1 MLSCLSKFQS
11 IYGTLDK
18 TEIYLN
24 SGLYWGGWWID
35 AYWCQTTN
43 WTNVDLFHQWGHL
56 VFTLSRIRCKIY
68 QNICKT
74 QMHRQG
80 ISTALVCNFSV
91 ITCIWTSLYKYLDGL
106 LRECG
111 ISSASA
117 MEMLHAAVLHWVIN
131 AGSVRCRYN
140 VIQCNVLFHTTLQ
153 WLSWSM
159 CLNSRNDTQYLAR
172 KGELWGVCCEDLG
185 WNSSRFNGTILYAIE
200 I

>member
-117 MEMLHAAVLHWVIN
+117 MEMLQSCTELSMQARSGAVITW
-131 AGSVRCRYN
+131 SN
-140 VIQCNVLFHTTLQ
+140 VTCCYIQHCNGLVGI
-153 WLSWSM
+153 
-159 CLNSRNDTQYLAR
+159 CA
-172 KGELWGVCCEDLG
+172 
-185 WNSSRFNGTILYAIE
+185 
-200 I
+200 

>member
-1 MLSCLSKFQS
+1 MPSHCLNKCRLFLFSYEFSPLTPTWSWFHILFWMNPKKYAFLFGSFQS

-35 AYWCQTTN
+35 AYWCQTIN

-56 VFTLSRIRCKIY
+56 VFNLSRIRSKIY

-74 QMHRQG
+74 QMNRPG
-80 ISTALVCNFSV
+80 ISTALVCTFSV
-91 ITCIWTSLYKYLDGL
+91 ITCKLMSLNKYIDGL

-117 MEMLHAAVLHWVIN
+117 MEMLQ
-131 AGSVRCRYN
+131 S
-140 VIQCNVLFHTTLQ
+140 CNEIA
-153 WLSWSM
+153 M
-159 CLNSRNDTQYLAR
+159 NLNTYSN
-172 KGELWGVCCEDLG
+172 
-185 WNSSRFNGTILYAIE
+185 
-200 I
+200 